1 MTVETLIKHLEKQ
14 GKNQEVRL
22 HDVHGEPVIF
32 VLSAKNKDGVW
43 LETETDTDMADEI
56 QTRFDAA
63 IENGTDELDVYMEM
77 LDCGIDVSMVRKYL
91 GTDAADHMQTFC
103 EEHGLI

>member
-56 QTRFDAA
+56 QTRFDDA
-63 IENGTDELDVYMEM
+63 IENGTDELDVY
-77 LDCGIDVSMVRKYL
+77 MVRKYL

>member
-14 GKNQEVRL
+14 DRNQEVRL

-43 LETETDTDMADEI
+43 LETETDTDMA
-56 QTRFDAA
+56 
-63 IENGTDELDVYMEM
+63 
-77 LDCGIDVSMVRKYL
+77 
-91 GTDAADHMQTFC
+91 GTDAADHMQIFC